1 KQSLG
6 MGPGDSLIGIWG
18 FVGAGRWVRCFNL
31 MQHKSRTSS
40 QTSRNIIEVGT
51 SKELW
56 TEQLLWV
63 GEE

>member
-1 KQSLG
+1 

-31 MQHKSRTSS
+31 MQHKS